1 MAHGRDDETLLAA
14 VPRDP
19 DSMAEL
25 YARWAPRLAAM
36 MQTAGIAAADI
47 PDVLQVVFVE
57 IWRHAGRFD
66 PRRGSAAAWMT
77 QIARHRTIDFLRRHR
92 PVDELADWE
101 APPADTDDRLL
112 VQAGLRELDPR
123 ERRLV
128 ELAYYSGFSQREIAH
143 LWGVPLGTI
152 KTWSRRALQKM
163 RRVVADELEKDPQ
176 PDGRGSS
183 RTSTR
188 RRPSS

>member
-1 MAHGRDDETLLAA
+1 MAHARDDETLLTA
-14 VPRDP
+14 VPREP

-36 MQTAGIAAADI
+36 MRTAGIPAADI

-57 IWRHAGRFD
+57 IWRHAGRFEA
-66 PRRGSAAAWMT
+66 RRGSAGAWMT

-92 PVDELADWE
+92 PVDELLDWE
-101 APPADTDDRLL
+101 APPSDADDRLL
-112 VQAGLRELDPR
+112 VQAGLSALDPR

-163 RRVVADELEKDPQ
+163 RRVVADDVENSPQ
-176 PDGRGSS
+176 PDGHGSS
-183 RTSTR
+183 RTNRR